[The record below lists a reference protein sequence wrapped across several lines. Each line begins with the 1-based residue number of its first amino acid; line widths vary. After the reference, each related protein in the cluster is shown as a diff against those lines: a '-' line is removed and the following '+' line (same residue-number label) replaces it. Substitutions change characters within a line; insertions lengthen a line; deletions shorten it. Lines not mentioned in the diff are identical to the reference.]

1 MIGRLSASKITGY
14 THALYARS
22 LGEYGTPLELPL
34 CGGWILK
41 RRIPGWPDYDAMG
54 CYPLFACQDW
64 SMLEA
69 DLENVGSQLVS
80 LAIVADPFGQYSPAD
95 LRRWFRHVVIPFK
108 EHFIVDLRCSPDTFV
123 SEHHL
128 RNARKAL
135 EKIRVEPYIDPNQF
149 FNDWLE
155 LYRYLISRHEISGI
169 AAFSRHVFQYQMVVP
184 GLVAFRAEY
193 EGATVGM
200 LLWYVQND
208 VGYYHLGAYSEK
220 GYAVKA
226 SFGLFRQAID
236 YFAASGLRWLNLG
249 AGVGA
254 ESATDS
260 GLSRFKRGWATSHRT
275 AHFCGRI
282 FNRATYGE
290 IAKARGCVATNYFPA
305 YRQGEFS

>member
-1 MIGRLSASKITGY
+1 MGRSSAIKVTGY
-14 THALYARS
+14 SHPLYAQS
-22 LGEYGTPLELPL
+22 LAEFGTPLELPR

-41 RRIPGWPDYDAMG
+41 RQIPGYGDYDGMG
-54 CYPLFACQDW
+54 CYPLFTCQDW
-64 SMLEA
+64 SMVED

-80 LAIVADPFGQYSPAD
+80 LALVADPFGRYRATD
-95 LRRWFRHVVIPFK
+95 LRRWFRDVVIPFK
-108 EHFIVDLRCSPDTFV
+108 EHFIVDLRCSPDAVV

-135 EKIRVEPYIDPNQF
+135 QRIRVEPCTDPNQF
-149 FNDWLE
+149 LNDWLE
-155 LYRYLISRHEISGI
+155 LYRYLISRHGISGI
-169 AAFSRHVFQYQMVVP
+169 AAFSRHAFQYQIAVP

-200 LLWYVQND
+200 VLWYIQND

-220 GYAVKA
+220 GYELTA

-236 YFAASGLRWLNLG
+236 YFAASGLRWLDLG
-249 AGVGA
+249 AGVGTA
-254 ESATDS
+254 SAIDS

-290 IAKARGCVATNYFPA
+290 IAKAHGSIAINYFPA